1 MPSTLSN
8 DLRYAARTLLRNPGF
23 AAAAIVTI
31 ALGVGVNSSVFT
43 IVNGLLLRG
52 LPAPDAHELVSIQ
65 QTIEGVPDREGS
77 VVLGT
82 FSTAEYRALRERS
95 ATLAGIFG
103 NADPT
108 QTTLGGDSPQQVLGT
123 IVTCEY
129 FDVLQQ
135 QPALGRGLRAEDCAP
150 GADPVVVL
158 AHELWS
164 TTFEGDAGIIGRA
177 IELNRQLFTVV
188 GVAREGT
195 YGGLAFYR
203 TAYFAP
209 ISTEPLL
216 LPNENSF
223 SNDNRGWLALVGRRV
238 ATIEQVRAELAVAAA
253 QFDADAPGRSTTLHV
268 ERATPLSI
276 VGSLRDI
283 ALRIAAVLMVPFAFV
298 LLIACANVANLLLAR
313 AAARSRELAVRFSL
327 GASRARVMRQ
337 LLTESALIAVAGGAV
352 GSVLAFWSSQALLSL
367 ALPMFTP
374 VGVPPLHV
382 DASPDLRVLV
392 VMSAVVVATSLLFGL
407 APALRA
413 SKPDLHAA
421 IKQDT
426 AGSGGRS
433 GGRLQATLVGVQV
446 ALCMVLMIGA
456 GLLFRGLQSTQALDL
471 GFEYRNVAVASY
483 DLRGGGYDAAE
494 AVVFQR
500 QLLEEVRTVPG
511 IDAAAQAVLEPLRA
525 DSEDM
530 AIRLPNQDRSELR
543 VVGFNGVTPGYF
555 DLIGTP
561 IVRGRSFSDADMSDQ
576 SSAVIVTE
584 TTARNLWPGRD
595 PLDETLM
602 MVIGPDQEIPLRVI
616 GVVRDAQVTSI
627 GEPAS
632 YYLYRPATS
641 AAQLLQLLVKINL
654 DFTSTASAVRA
665 AVARLDAGLAV
676 QITTLEANLDYWRN
690 FAGALTTLG
699 ATLGLLALALG
710 SVGIYGVVAYFVGR
724 RTREIGIRAALGAR
738 RGDVLALILGRTML
752 PVAIGA
758 AAGISVAIA
767 ISRVLSS
774 VLFGVSPFDPLGI
787 GAAAVFVLAAA
798 LAAALLPAR
807 TAARV
812 QPMTALRHD

>member
-1 MPSTLSN
+1 MLSS
-8 DLRYAARTLLRNPGF
+8 DLRYAARTLARNPGF

-31 ALGVGVNSSVFT
+31 ALGVGVNTGIFT
-43 IVNGLLLRG
+43 IVNGVLLRD

-77 VVLGT
+77 LVRGT
-82 FSTAEYRALRERS
+82 FSTAEYRALRDRS

-103 NADPT
+103 NSDPT

-135 QPALGRGLRAEDCAP
+135 QPALGRGLRAEDCAT

-164 TTFEGDAGIIGRA
+164 TTFESDAGIIGRS

-188 GVAREGT
+188 GVAREDT
-195 YGGLAFYR
+195 YGGLGFYR

-216 LPNENSF
+216 LPNENSL
-223 SNDNRGWLALVGRRV
+223 SNDNRGWLALFGRRV
-238 ATIEQVRAELAVAAA
+238 ASIEQVRAELDVAAA
-253 QFDADAPGRSTTLHV
+253 QLDADAPGRSTTLHI

-283 ALRIAAVLMVPFAFV
+283 ALRIAAVLMAPFAFV

-313 AAARSRELAVRFSL
+313 ATARSRELAVRFSL
-327 GASRARVMRQ
+327 GATRARVMRQ
-337 LLTESALIAVAGGAV
+337 LLTESALIAVAGGAL
-352 GSVLAFWSSQALLSL
+352 GSMLAFWSSQTLLAL

-374 VGVPPLHV
+374 VGVPPLHI
-382 DASPDLRVLV
+382 DASPDLRVLA
-392 VMSAVVVATSLLFGL
+392 VMSAIVVATSVLFGL

-421 IKQDT
+421 IKQDMP
-426 AGSGGRS
+426 GSGGRS

-446 ALCMVLMIGA
+446 ALCIVLMIGA
-456 GLLFRGLQSTQALDL
+456 GLLFRGLQATQARDL

-494 AVVFQR
+494 AAVFQR
-500 QLLEEVRTVPG
+500 RLLEEVRTLPG

-525 DSEDM
+525 DSEDR
-530 AIRLPNQDRSELR
+530 AIRLPTQDRSELR
-543 VVGFNGVTPGYF
+543 VVGANGITPGYF

-561 IVRGRSFSDADMSDQ
+561 IVRGRAFSDADMTDQ
-576 SSAVIVTE
+576 SRSVIVTE

-602 MVIGPDQEIPLRVI
+602 MAIGPDQEIPLRVV

-627 GEPAS
+627 GEPVP
-632 YYLYRPATS
+632 YYLYLPAS
-641 AAQLLQLLVKINL
+641 PRAAQLLQLLVKSSL
-654 DFTSTASAVRA
+654 DLTSTAAAVRA

-676 QITTLEANLDYWRN
+676 QVTTLEANLDYWRD
-690 FAGALTTLG
+690 FAGALTVLG
-699 ATLGLLALALG
+699 AALGLLALALG

-724 RTREIGIRAALGAR
+724 RTREIGIRAALGA
-738 RGDVLALILGRTML
+738 GAANVLALILRRTML

-758 AAGISVAIA
+758 VAGIAIA
-767 ISRVLSS
+767 VAVSRVLSS

-798 LAAALLPAR
+798 SAAALLPAR
-807 TAARV
+807 TAVRV
-812 QPMTALRHD
+812 QPMAALRYE